1 MKMKEMGL
9 DERPVEKMLG
19 KGAGALSNS
28 ELLAVLLRSGT
39 SGMNVME
46 LSRTLLGGAD
56 NSLTRL
62 STMSVEPMISFLIPA

>member
-39 SGMNVME
+39 
-46 LSRTLLGGAD
+46 
-56 NSLTRL
+56 
-62 STMSVEPMISFLIPA
+62 